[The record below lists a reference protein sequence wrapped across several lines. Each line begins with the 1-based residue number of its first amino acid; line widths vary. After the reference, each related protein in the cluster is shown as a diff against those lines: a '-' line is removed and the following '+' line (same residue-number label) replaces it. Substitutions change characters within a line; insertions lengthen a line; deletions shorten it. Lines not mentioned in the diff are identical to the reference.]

1 MLPRVSVILTVY
13 KRTKHLGEALDSV
26 LRQSYQNF
34 EIIVA
39 DDSSIAAAREIV
51 ETRARIDPRIFYQP
65 NPKTLGIA
73 TSIVEAVRFARG
85 QFIAILNDDD
95 LWEPECLADLL
106 GPLEADG
113 SLVLATSDH
122 WIMSESGQIDVN
134 LSNSWS
140 MDFGRASLPAGIIAN
155 SVEFTVVKGGP
166 AINLTSVFRKEAID
180 WSLLVPEVTGAYDY
194 WISCLLAATRRPFY
208 YVPKRLGRWRVH
220 GAMETNRRSHD
231 KSENQVYIYDT
242 LLKHGWFP
250 ELEAALKARLADALF
265 AVGRDKLKF
274 DRAREARIY
283 FWRSF
288 RLSPRRQV
296 LLRAAATF
304 LPASIRAQLKAG
316 LGVVRRT
323 KGVSTEAKGKPGLGT
338 VL

>member
-1 MLPRVSVILTVY
+1 
-13 KRTKHLGEALDSV
+13 
-26 LRQSYQNF
+26 
-34 EIIVA
+34 
-39 DDSSIAAAREIV
+39 
-51 ETRARIDPRIFYQP
+51 
-65 NPKTLGIA
+65 
-73 TSIVEAVRFARG
+73 
-85 QFIAILNDDD
+85 
-95 LWEPECLADLL
+95 
-106 GPLEADG
+106 
-113 SLVLATSDH
+113 
-122 WIMSESGQIDVN
+122 
-134 LSNSWS
+134 